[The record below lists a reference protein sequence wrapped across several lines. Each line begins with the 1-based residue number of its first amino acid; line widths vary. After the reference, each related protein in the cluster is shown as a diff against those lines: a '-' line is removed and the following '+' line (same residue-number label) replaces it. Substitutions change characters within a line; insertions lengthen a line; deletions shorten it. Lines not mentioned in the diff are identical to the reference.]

1 MTYDSLCVI
10 YPALDFT
17 FHPFSIPSISMDY
30 NLKIHP
36 YLLNISSLAFF
47 LKLQHTGNVAFSD
60 NKALIHAPTKL
71 LIRSKLLLVSVVAF
85 KFMPKKL

>member
-10 YPALDFT
+10 YPAIDFT

-36 YLLNISSLAFF
+36 YLIFPLSPFF

>member
-1 MTYDSLCVI
+1 MTVYALFI
-10 YPALDFT
+10 HYPAIDFT

-36 YLLNISSLAFF
+36 YLIFPLSPFF